1 MNSNWQK
8 QLSLLFL
15 GAMAWTFS
23 ACDDVLGIRGTGD
36 IVTEVRDAKDF
47 HAVDIATP
55 GSLELRVD
63 SVFHVEVTCE
73 ESVIAYLQTI
83 EDDGILKI
91 HFDRDVYDVDHLKI
105 TVSAPSWDG
114 IEISGSAHVD
124 APDAISGDVLGL
136 DISGSG
142 NMKIFKADFNKI
154 KARITGSGDVS
165 IDGSATDLNCT
176 ITGSGNFDA
185 LDCPVLTATVSISGS
200 GDARLD
206 VSETLD
212 VTITG
217 SGNVEYRGDAQVNAQ
232 VTGSGKVR
240 KI

>member
-1 MNSNWQK
+1 MISNTK
-8 QLSLLFL
+8 KMLTLLLL
-15 GAMAWTFS
+15 GATALLLPS
-23 ACDDVLGIRGTGD
+23 CDDILGIRGTGD
-36 IVTEVRDAKDF
+36 IVTEARQAKDF

-55 GSLELRVD
+55 GTLELRID

-73 ESVIAYLQTI
+73 ESIIAYLQTI
-83 EDDGILKI
+83 EDNGVLKI
-91 HFDRDVYDVDHLKI
+91 HFDHDVYDVDHLKI

-124 APDAISGDVLGL
+124 VPDAISGDVLDL

-154 KARITGSGDVS
+154 KARTTGSGDVS
-165 IDGSATDLNCT
+165 IDGSADDLNCS

-200 GDARLD
+200 GDIRLD
-206 VSETLD
+206 VAETLD

-217 SGNVEYRGDAQVNAQ
+217 SGNVEYCGDAQVDAK